1 MKATS
6 SGVCS
11 PFVSWPF
18 RATYLVV
25 EVFKWKGRPSDES
38 CVLEQKAERERER
51 GTALNLVVYDSVLS
65 FLGEIRADNNNRG
78 NRDQWRAGLFLLE
91 RQGNVQRTLPS
102 GWLSPVWQALRERGS
117 WLLLATTPAFP
128 RPKTNNTQEGKRVLT
143 AAGRYSLQADDKR
156 TTISRRPAV
165 VSWLVLTFRAYRTH
179 VKKGVLWFIPQFWRF
194 SHVIWQSTAS

>member
-1 MKATS
+1 MAR
-6 SGVCS
+6 
-11 PFVSWPF
+11 WPIPP
-18 RATYLVV
+18 V
-25 EVFKWKGRPSDES
+25 
-38 CVLEQKAERERER
+38 
-51 GTALNLVVYDSVLS
+51 
-65 FLGEIRADNNNRG
+65 
-78 NRDQWRAGLFLLE
+78 LE

-128 RPKTNNTQEGKRVLT
+128 RPKTNNTQEGKRVRT

-179 VKKGVLWFIPQFWRF
+179 VKKGFSGSFPSFDVSVMSFDNQPPASVCDSRRIRHVTCVLSFPLTAGNHWFFLFLLLLSSPAVNWAIQRLILCHPQLEETKKRL
-194 SHVIWQSTAS
+194 Q